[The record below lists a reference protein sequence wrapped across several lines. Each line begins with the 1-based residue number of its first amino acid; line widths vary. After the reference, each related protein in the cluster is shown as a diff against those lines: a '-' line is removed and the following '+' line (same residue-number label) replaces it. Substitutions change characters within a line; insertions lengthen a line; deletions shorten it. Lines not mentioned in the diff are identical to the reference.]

1 MSTMDEFNISECDL
15 KSRMHVLAN
24 KLLPITV
31 FSQLAVRQCHDPQI
45 MKHLQKIQLAAEEA
59 RVIVAEIQSLDRI
72 GLRQS
77 HTKVATPWT

>member
-1 MSTMDEFNISECDL
+1 MDEFNTSKCDL

-59 RVIVAEIQSLDRI
+59 RVIVAEIQSLDQV
-72 GLRQS
+72 GLHQS
-77 HTKVATPWT
+77 QGKITAPWT